1 MFRVFEMNP
10 SGEKN
15 VRIKSILQTRYSLMT
30 IYHKKYGTN
39 VDELELE
46 LLKFPNAKHDDMIDS
61 LASAVNIAS
70 IEYKPE
76 AETIPTQDD
85 PL

>member
-1 MFRVFEMNP
+1 
-10 SGEKN
+10 
-15 VRIKSILQTRYSLMT
+15 MT

-76 AETIPTQDD
+76 AEVIPTQDD
-85 PL
+85 PLWILKDEWEEEVEIDFQPFD